1 MKTLIK
7 AATII
12 DKYGDFHKKK
22 RDILIDKGQIEKI
35 AFTIE
40 DPKAKII
47 SIKNL
52 IVCPGFVDM
61 KANFCDPG
69 YEDRETFESGCN
81 AAHKGGYRFVMTSP
95 MTSPVVDSKAQV
107 NYVLSKSQTSPVNIL
122 PVGCLSKGAQGKQM
136 SEMFDMHKNGAVAF
150 SDDMQ
155 HVPTELMARSLEYTK
170 NFKGMIMSYPLDRE
184 VNPKGMM
191 HEGNASVQM
200 GVKGLSNIS
209 EEIRIKRD
217 LDLLRYT
224 GGRLH
229 FSLISTAGAVK
240 LIRQAKKEGLNVT
253 CSIAAHQLSFT
264 DKDLM
269 DFDSYLKVLPPFRTT
284 SDRRELIAGI
294 KDGTI
299 DAVCSDHQPLT
310 PEQKNLEFEY
320 ADYGISS
327 IQYAFSSFF
336 TQVHDSLSIE
346 TIIDKFTSGPAKILN
361 LENYGIFTGTPSG
374 VVLIDVNG
382 EVEVTKEGWESRSF
396 NSPFLGKKLKGRIVQ
411 IF

>member
-1 MKTLIK
+1 MKILIK

-12 DKYGDFHKKK
+12 DKNGLYHKKK
-22 RDILIDKGQIEKI
+22 RDILVDKGRIDKI
-35 AFTIE
+35 AFSIE

-47 SIKNL
+47 SIKNV
-52 IVCPGFVDM
+52 IACPGFVDM

-69 YEDRETFESGCN
+69 HEDRETLETGIN
-81 AAHKGGYRFVMTSP
+81 AARKGGYRYVMTSP
-95 MTSPVVDSKAQV
+95 MTSPVVDSKSQV
-107 NYVLSKSQTSPVNIL
+107 NYILSKTTDSDVKIFPVA
-122 PVGCLSKGAQGKQM
+122 CLSKGAQGKQM
-136 SEMFDMHKNGAVAF
+136 SEMFDMWKNGAIAF

-155 HVPTELMARSLEYTK
+155 HVPTELMVRSLEYSR
-170 NFKGMIMSYPLDRE
+170 NFNGMIITYPLDRE

-217 LDLLRYT
+217 LDLVRYT
-224 GGRLH
+224 GGRIH

-269 DFDSYLKVLPPFRTT
+269 DFDSLLKVLPPFRTP

-299 DAVCSDHQPLT
+299 DAICSDHQPLT
-310 PEQKNLEFEY
+310 IEQKQLEFEY

-327 IQYAFSSFF
+327 IQYAFSTFY
-336 TQVHDSLSIE
+336 TQVHDTLSIE
-346 TIIDKFTSGPAKILN
+346 TIIDKFTSSPAKVLN
-361 LENYGIFTGTPSG
+361 LEEYGIYQGSDHGLT
-374 VVLIDVNG
+374 LIDINS
-382 EVEVTKEGWESRSF
+382 EIEVTKEGWESQSF

-411 IF
+411 IS